1 MKRLDS
7 IRPNAEPRPTVIELL
22 PIRYSL
28 SVVGIVRCLAVRIE
42 KNLVAPS
49 PQPPSWLLTKLHIP
63 TQSNTSTVVDASTY
77 VLISTEADGTAVS
90 VLIGA
95 SAATKPIVSTMNY
108 AQSISST
115 PHSRNALLD
124 SAA

>member
-1 MKRLDS
+1 MPFELEKPRRSKPPTS
-7 IRPNAEPRPTVIELL
+7 IMVTYQAS
-22 PIRYSL
+22 Y
-28 SVVGIVRCLAVRIE
+28 
-42 KNLVAPS
+42 
-49 PQPPSWLLTKLHIP
+49 
-63 TQSNTSTVVDASTY
+63 STVVDASTY

-95 SAATKPIVSTMNY
+95 SAATKPIVSTMNH
-108 AQSISST
+108 AQSISPT